1 MFLRCK
7 VCHRRHFRPRR
18 RCRQVL
24 DRLVDQV
31 VEAVAQ
37 RQDGNSETWAVLV
50 DATKHSY
57 LVQKRGL
64 SHQDVLYRIYEEI
77 LLQWYERA
85 DTDTFARCRPHLD
98 QFACQ
103 ARIEGPTGLK
113 HDDYRQLYL
122 LSWLQRV
129 GPGPIP
135 PMFLANSNQSCYQ
148 FQPVVATTGRGWQ
161 MVMRECSTH
170 RLLLATATFWVLLG
184 GWTDIPVPMLLD
196 KLIPAGSPW
205 PTYVMLSIVF
215 ILFFTHMYRGT
226 VVLDAG
232 GVCSGPLVW
241 KRYVR
246 WEDVSK
252 VWTWRRNCW
261 LRLTSEWWWFQASKR
276 DRRWLEKALPQFVRR
291 AHVADLKYPS

>member
-24 DRLVDQV
+24 DRLVAQA
-31 VEAVAQ
+31 VEAVSQ
-37 RQDGNSETWAVLV
+37 RQDGSSETWAVLV

-98 QFACQ
+98 QFVCQ
-103 ARIEGPTGLK
+103 ARLEGPTGLK

-122 LSWLQRV
+122 LSWLQRA

-135 PMFLANSNQSCYQ
+135 SMFLTNSGQSCYQ

-161 MVMRECSTH
+161 MVMRECSMH
-170 RLLLATATFWVLLG
+170 RLLLATITFWVLLG
-184 GWTDIPVPMLLD
+184 GWTGISVPILLD
-196 KLIPAGSPW
+196 KLIPEGSPW
-205 PTYVMLSIVF
+205 PTYVMLLIVF
-215 ILFFTHMYRGT
+215 ILFFTHIYKGT

-232 GVCSGPLVW
+232 GMCSGLLVW
-241 KRYVR
+241 KRHIR
-246 WEDVSK
+246 WEDVSR